1 MDGRIE
7 SGPGGIMFKLKR
19 FMPRRDGQAAP
30 RHAFKR
36 KRIFPDMED
45 MGDSKGNVVM
55 MVTDG
60 ASIPNPREWRLVNA
74 WSISIVGAIG
84 TIFALCAI
92 WPEPYLRILRYLP
105 DGVLVT
111 FEITILSICF
121 AVPLG
126 LLTGLGRISRNR
138 FICLLASTYV
148 EVIRGIP
155 LLVQLFYIYYAL
167 SRFFQV
173 SGITSAVTSISI
185 CYGAY
190 MGEVFRAGIMAIPKG
205 QSEAARSLGFN
216 RFQTMFFV
224 VLPQAW
230 RTILPPVGN
239 ECIAM
244 LKDTSLVSILAVPD
258 IMQRARSFVGT
269 TYLYFE
275 TYTVVALIYL
285 VITLILSKCVSHM
298 EGRLNFYD
306 GK

>member
-1 MDGRIE
+1 
-7 SGPGGIMFKLKR
+7 
-19 FMPRRDGQAAP
+19 MPEPNDT
-30 RHAFKR
+30 H
-36 KRIFPDMED
+36 
-45 MGDSKGNVVM
+45 SKGNIV

-60 ASIPNPREWRLVNA
+60 ASIPDPREWRLINA
-74 WSISIVGAIG
+74 WSIALVGAVCAL
-84 TIFALCAI
+84 FALCLL
-92 WPEPYLRILRYLP
+92 WPDPYLRILLYLP
-105 DGVLVT
+105 DGVVVT
-111 FEITILSICF
+111 FKITVMSICC

-138 FICLLASTYV
+138 AINLLASTYV

-167 SRFFQV
+167 SRLFQI
-173 SGITSAVTSISI
+173 SGITSAVIAISV

-190 MGEVFRAGIMAIPKG
+190 MGEVFRAGIMAISKG

-216 RFQTMFFV
+216 RFQTMFYV

-244 LKDTSLVSILAVPD
+244 LKDTSLVSIMAVPD

-275 TYTVVALIYL
+275 TYTVIALIYL
-285 VITLILSKCVSHM
+285 IITLALSKAVSIM
-298 EGRLNFYD
+298 ESRLNYYD

>member
-1 MDGRIE
+1 MHEKKDG
-7 SGPGGIMFKLKR
+7 
-19 FMPRRDGQAAP
+19 
-30 RHAFKR
+30 H
-36 KRIFPDMED
+36 
-45 MGDSKGNVVM
+45 SKGNII
-55 MVTDG
+55 MVTEG
-60 ASIPNPREWRLVNA
+60 ASIPDPREVRLINA
-74 WSISIVGAIG
+74 WSIALLGAVL
-84 TIFALCAI
+84 ALFILCLL
-92 WPEPYLRILRYLP
+92 WPEPYLRILLYLP
-105 DGVLVT
+105 DGVLIT
-111 FEITILSICF
+111 FKITVLSICC

-138 FICLLASTYV
+138 LINLIASTYV

-167 SRFFQV
+167 SRFVQV
-173 SGITSAVTSISI
+173 SGITSAVIAISF

-190 MGEVFRAGIMAIPKG
+190 MGEVFRAGIMAISKG

-216 RFQTMFFV
+216 RFQTMVYV
-224 VLPQAW
+224 VLPQAM

-244 LKDTSLVSILAVPD
+244 LKDTSLVSIMAVPD

-275 TYTVVALIYL
+275 TYTIIALIYL
-285 VITLILSKCVSHM
+285 VITLLLSKAVSIM
-298 EGRLNFYD
+298 ESRLNYYD

>member
-1 MDGRIE
+1 MHDQKDG
-7 SGPGGIMFKLKR
+7 
-19 FMPRRDGQAAP
+19 
-30 RHAFKR
+30 
-36 KRIFPDMED
+36 
-45 MGDSKGNVVM
+45 SKGNII

-60 ASIPNPREWRLVNA
+60 ASIPDPREWRLINA
-74 WSISIVGAIG
+74 WSIALIGAVS
-84 TIFALCAI
+84 ALFTLCLL
-92 WPEPYLRILRYLP
+92 WPDPYLHILLYLP
-105 DGVLVT
+105 DGILIT
-111 FEITILSICF
+111 FKITLLSICC

-138 FICLLASTYV
+138 VINLIASTYV

-155 LLVQLFYIYYAL
+155 LLVQIFYIYYAM
-167 SRFFQV
+167 SRFVQV
-173 SGITSAVTSISI
+173 GGITSAVVAISF

-190 MGEVFRAGIMAIPKG
+190 MGEVFRAGITAIGKG

-216 RFQTMFFV
+216 NFQTMRHV
-224 VLPQAW
+224 VLPQAM

-244 LKDTSLVSILAVPD
+244 LKDTSLVSIMAVPD

-275 TYTVVALIYL
+275 TYTTVALLYL
-285 VITLILSKCVSHM
+285 IITLLLSKAVSIM
-298 EGRLNFYD
+298 EARLNYYD